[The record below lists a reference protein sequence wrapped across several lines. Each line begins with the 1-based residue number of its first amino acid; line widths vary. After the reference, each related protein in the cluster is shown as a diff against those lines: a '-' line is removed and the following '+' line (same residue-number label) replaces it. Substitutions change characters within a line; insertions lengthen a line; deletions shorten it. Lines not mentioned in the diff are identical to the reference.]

1 MEGRWMIYEKM
12 ASRRTIRK
20 YLQKD
25 VPQEVLTKCVDAARL
40 SPCAANLQPLRYVII
55 NDKELRKD
63 VFSTLKWAASVPEYR
78 PNEKEM
84 PAAYIVILL
93 DKNIRKDVGHD
104 AGIAAMSICMVASDA
119 GLGSCIL
126 GSVDR
131 ERLREILNVPDNLD
145 IIVVVSLGYAAD
157 KPVVDTVKNDDTR
170 YWLDENKTLHVPKR
184 SLESIVKWN
193 RYQ

>member
-1 MEGRWMIYEKM
+1 M
-12 ASRRTIRK
+12 
-20 YLQKD
+20 
-25 VPQEVLTKCVDAARL
+25 
-40 SPCAANLQPLRYVII
+40 
-55 NDKELRKD
+55 
-63 VFSTLKWAASVPEYR
+63 
-78 PNEKEM
+78 
-84 PAAYIVILL
+84 
-93 DKNIRKDVGHD
+93 
-104 AGIAAMSICMVASDA
+104 
-119 GLGSCIL
+119 L